1 MLVCTEALIVNLPV
15 FKYSKSVCKQM
26 EKGVNDLSLV
36 DLSIVMP
43 LAAEQ
48 LFQTYND
55 IKADTKLIYKG
66 FERTG
71 IAECIHFLIP
81 VTPTNYFGGEIFKL
95 QTKNP
100 QKINVFLLLQNR

>member
-15 FKYSKSVCKQM
+15 GIYSKSVCKQL

-36 DLSIVMP
+36 DLSIVKP
-43 LAAEQ
+43 LAAEL

-71 IAECIHFLIP
+71 IAESIHFLIP
-81 VTPTNYFGGEIFKL
+81 VTPTKYFGGEILKL
-95 QTKNP
+95 QTKIS
-100 QKINVFLLLQNR
+100 QKINVFLLVQNR